1 MNGKQKLKKI
11 KTVEVVAPTNNVDL
25 TTLKLSELR
34 ELYPN
39 IKATSKKEFLE
50 ELTATKD
57 V

>member
-11 KTVEVVAPTNNVDL
+11 KTVEEVVVDL

-50 ELTATKD
+50 KLTATKD